1 IRGLAELI
9 IDELCKNVVEHSAS
23 ADDAFI
29 FGRVSK
35 KDDDV
40 RDVYENNAAPW
51 ETRFLRAVHGEGMTE
66 IVLGDAGN
74 GIVRTLAEQAAG
86 YGKKTPKEIL
96 EWAFEPFSTRKRDS
110 DDQTRGLWVVKNK
123 VRDLRGMLYVR
134 TSDNKGG
141 GVSAWWDFLNDPL
154 AEKPELDHDGTK
166 FLGTQFQIL
175 LPHRTEERPRT
186 FISCDRAA
194 AASARKLRPIGFQI
208 PREPPPVG
216 ASLGLRDAIGR
227 LSPDEVLFIDMSLMN
242 TAAWERKQLDKL
254 GKTLFES
261 FELLLDDVAGGL
273 KTHFRRVWLLN
284 PDDDT
289 LRRLESS
296 NWIISLWKN
305 HGILQPV
312 VRSDADP
319 TRTPSISF
327 VIHDPNLGSGKPGDT
342 PRSRE
347 VLYDLIRNAVGPDE
361 VTRASIPASL
371 SVEQRNWVTLHVS
384 MNLACV
390 ELSGDADGHI
400 AAAFDVES
408 LANAVIEALLP
419 MTLRERIDQTLENQ
433 NKAERPVWFRLPS
446 NRYCRNYIDP
456 RILTELETPARNA
469 MEKWLEREI
478 VDSGA
483 QYAISYTSLAPMLL
497 TRASRANPSIR
508 TGEIKH
514 YLVEE
519 YEDIEKKTDSQ
530 TRVAI
535 LVGVTGSSTTIER
548 ILERLQALRCEVTVI
563 CLVDTAVLSPAT
575 LPLLSSL
582 DAKGRVHCLYR
593 QPIRVYDKLPESAE
607 DDPVSPIDPDTLIP
621 LPPVSF
627 ASKLTDGEY
636 WQILGESQGLTGQP
650 TTYRGRDFSTLPLMR
665 NIFRSTRS
673 RKARA
678 TEMVLDHIAKCFE
691 DRDAPDVICTNR
703 ETDDA

>member
-1 IRGLAELI
+1 MTDDFLIHILENRGVLTSRHWLTVFDALASKPNVKKGEGVALDLTKIDWIGHLPLLALCLGVQRLADERYAGISVRMPSSGSVRAFLHRWKFYEYLKHKGIGYEGEVSGEYLESFRHSCVLPIHPFRQAEQTRVVVDNLRDTGTQLYNLLKTAAFLDDDGIRGLAELI

-40 RDVYENNAAPW
+40 RDVYEKNAAPW

-74 GIVRTLAEQAAG
+74 GIVRTLAEQAAE
-86 YGKKTPKEIL
+86 YGKRTPKEIL

-154 AEKPELDHDGTK
+154 AEKPQLDHDGTK

-208 PREPPPVG
+208 PREPPPAG

-227 LSPDEVLFIDMSLMN
+227 LSSDEVLFIDMSLMN

-261 FELLLDDVAGGL
+261 FLLDDVAGGL

-296 NWIISLWKN
+296 NWIRYPCRVSASM
-305 HGILQPV
+305 
-312 VRSDADP
+312 R
-319 TRTPSISF
+319 PS
-327 VIHDPNLGSGKPGDT
+327 
-342 PRSRE
+342 
-347 VLYDLIRNAVGPDE
+347 
-361 VTRASIPASL
+361 
-371 SVEQRNWVTLHVS
+371 
-384 MNLACV
+384 
-390 ELSGDADGHI
+390 
-400 AAAFDVES
+400 
-408 LANAVIEALLP
+408 
-419 MTLRERIDQTLENQ
+419 
-433 NKAERPVWFRLPS
+433 
-446 NRYCRNYIDP
+446 
-456 RILTELETPARNA
+456 
-469 MEKWLEREI
+469 
-478 VDSGA
+478 
-483 QYAISYTSLAPMLL
+483 
-497 TRASRANPSIR
+497 
-508 TGEIKH
+508 
-514 YLVEE
+514 
-519 YEDIEKKTDSQ
+519 
-530 TRVAI
+530 
-535 LVGVTGSSTTIER
+535 
-548 ILERLQALRCEVTVI
+548 
-563 CLVDTAVLSPAT
+563 
-575 LPLLSSL
+575 
-582 DAKGRVHCLYR
+582 
-593 QPIRVYDKLPESAE
+593 
-607 DDPVSPIDPDTLIP
+607 
-621 LPPVSF
+621 
-627 ASKLTDGEY
+627 
-636 WQILGESQGLTGQP
+636 GL
-650 TTYRGRDFSTLPLMR
+650 
-665 NIFRSTRS
+665 
-673 RKARA
+673 
-678 TEMVLDHIAKCFE
+678 
-691 DRDAPDVICTNR
+691 
-703 ETDDA
+703 